1 MTSDSLLDEL
11 ASGLTP
17 VRSRSAM
24 RDGLA
29 IGALAGLELALF
41 LMMGCERPDLP
52 HAMGE
57 MSFWW
62 KLISLGLLAGVAV
75 VTAVRSFDPSVSPMK
90 GLRWA
95 AWLGGVALL
104 AGWGI
109 DTTHHANASL
119 LARLD
124 WREGVACLIAMVML
138 SLPVLIALTVLMR
151 RGAPTDRR
159 ESALAAG
166 LGAAAWGAFVFF
178 FRCGHDDPL
187 YIVFWYGTGCVL
199 TALAGRALL
208 PLVTRW

>member
-1 MTSDSLLDEL
+1 MTSERLLDEL

-24 RDGLA
+24 RDGMA
-29 IGALAGLELALF
+29 IAGLAAIELLLF
-41 LMMGCERPDLP
+41 LMLGLHRPDLP

-95 AWLGGVALL
+95 AWLGGVVLL
-104 AGWGI
+104 TGWGI
-109 DTTHHANASL
+109 DTTHHADAPL

-124 WREGVACLIAMVML
+124 WQAGMACLGSMVML
-138 SLPVLIALTVLMR
+138 SLPLLIALTVLMR

-187 YIVFWYGTGCVL
+187 YIVFWYGSGCVL
-199 TALAGRALL
+199 IAFAGRSLL